1 MEDIYNIDLTDFGTL
16 LILYG
21 GILAI
26 LLIRYFFMSGLY
38 YGVFLVLFR
47 EKYSNKVL
55 TRKMPT
61 RDQIQREL
69 KLSIYSTFVFG
80 AVTIGLIWIWQQG
93 YTRIYTDPFQYPL
106 WYMPISIAIFL
117 LLHDTYYYWLH
128 KWMHHSRWL
137 IKVHNAHHQSV
148 NTTVWTSFSFHPV
161 ESFLQAI
168 IVPILLVL
176 VPMHPIAILIVLL
189 IMTVSAIINHAGVEV
204 YPGKPSFDKFRK
216 YVIGATHHDI
226 HHRRANK
233 NFGLYFTFWDR
244 WMKTEYEG

>member
-16 LILYG
+16 LMVYG

-26 LLIRYFFMSGLY
+26 LLIRYFFMSGIY
-38 YGVFLVLFR
+38 YSVFLVLFK
-47 EKYSNKVL
+47 EKYQHRVL
-55 TRKMPT
+55 TRKIPS
-61 RDQIQREL
+61 RDQIKREL

-93 YTRIYTDPFQYPL
+93 YTQVYTDPYQYPL
-106 WYMPISIAIFL
+106 WYLPISIVIFL

-161 ESFLQAI
+161 ESFLQAV
-168 IVPILLVL
+168 IVPALLVL
-176 VPMHPIAILIVLL
+176 VPMHPIAILVVLL

-204 YPGKPSFDKFRK
+204 YSGKNSFDKFRK

-244 WMKTEYEG
+244 LMKTEYEG